1 MTLTTA
7 DLINPVY
14 SSNPRLSKVQARETV
29 AIILKIMQ
37 ARLGSGVDVLLSGLG
52 KFNAKAKSA
61 GEEKNPQT
69 GEAVMLGARK
79 VVTLKP
85 SRLLREQENGK

>member
-29 AIILKIMQ
+29 TTILKIMQ
-37 ARLGSGVDVLLSGLG
+37 ARLGSGDDVLCQDSGNLMQRLNQPGKREILKLG
-52 KFNAKAKSA
+52 K
-61 GEEKNPQT
+61 Q
-69 GEAVMLGARK
+69 
-79 VVTLKP
+79 
-85 SRLLREQENGK
+85 